1 MSVVIFV
8 TRLQIDR
15 LHFFIFFTFLLT
27 HRLFGGRKVGHALRD
42 FLLLVIGK
50 FQLIIDIGLD

>member
-15 LHFFIFFTFLLT
+15 LHFFHFLLT